1 MRDAGTIY
9 VLYEMWNRKG
19 HQIEANEI
27 QMKCASFLFFYSHL
41 LISLVFLRQDLTMYL
56 WLSWTLA
63 YNQGWPQGYSIH
75 LTLGLLST

>member
-27 QMKCASFLFFYSHL
+27 QMKCASFLFFLFAFTYFFGLSETGSNYV
-41 LISLVFLRQDLTMYL
+41 SLAVLDF
-56 WLSWTLA
+56 
-63 YNQGWPQGYSIH
+63 GI
-75 LTLGLLST
+75 